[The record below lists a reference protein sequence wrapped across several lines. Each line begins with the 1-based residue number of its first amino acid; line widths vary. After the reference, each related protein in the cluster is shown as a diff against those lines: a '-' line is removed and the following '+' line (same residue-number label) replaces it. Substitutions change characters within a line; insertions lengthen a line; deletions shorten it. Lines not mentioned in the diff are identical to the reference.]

1 MQPWLATK
9 YSTLA
14 RDPCCM
20 QPWLETLRCSA
31 TMTNNTPVV
40 QPWQETPAVVH
51 PWLETLRCSATL
63 ANNPRYS
70 SLIRVGFG
78 WSVGWSIC
86 QNLLDKSLKKLKIAS
101 FFNLCQEILLIC
113 LSQSQLIERTEISI
127 PKHNRQT
134 PHKEMLK
141 HVSMQT
147 I

>member
-1 MQPWLATK
+1 MQL
-9 YSTLA
+9 
-14 RDPCCM
+14 
-20 QPWLETLRCSA
+20 WLETLCCV

-40 QPWQETPAVVH
+40 QPWQETPAVVQPWLETLRCSATMTINTLVVQ

-134 PHKEMLK
+134 PHK
-141 HVSMQT
+141 V
-147 I
+147 